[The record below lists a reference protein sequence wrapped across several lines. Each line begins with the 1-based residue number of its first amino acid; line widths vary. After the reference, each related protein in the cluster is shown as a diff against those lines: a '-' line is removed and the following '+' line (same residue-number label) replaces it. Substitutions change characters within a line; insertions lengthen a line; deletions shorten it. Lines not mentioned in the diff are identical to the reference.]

1 MKRIA
6 ALVLCALLLSGC
18 SADKPSENSVGP
30 SEASQS
36 STASSGSGET
46 EKSLVRKKITKES
59 SGEVVMTVEYEYD
72 ADGNALSEVTYDGA
86 GAITSTVKYEYSDG
100 NLVKETY
107 YDASDSITE
116 TVEYV
121 YENGRITNANRSR
134 GNSGV
139 YTYNEKDRLAR
150 IDYGANQI
158 YYTYTSDGVLAQKV
172 LAVGNDIYAVTTY
185 TYYEDGTLASESE
198 DSSNGIYTINYKY
211 RGDKLLDTVDLCDGT
226 GAVLQY
232 IEYVY

>member
-6 ALVLCALLLSGC
+6 ALILCALLLSGC
-18 SADKPSENSVGP
+18 AADDLPENSDD
-30 SEASQS
+30 ASANS
-36 STASSGSGET
+36 SVTSSVSGET
-46 EKSLVRKKITKES
+46 EKSLVKKKITKES
-59 SGEVVMTVEYEYD
+59 SGEVVMTVSYEYD
-72 ADGNALSEVTYDGA
+72 SDGNAVSEVTYDGA
-86 GAITSTVKYEYSDG
+86 GALSSAVKYEYSDG

-107 YDASDSITE
+107 YDASDAVTE

-121 YENGRITNANRSR
+121 YENGRITNANKSQ

-139 YTYNEKDRLAR
+139 YTYNDKDRLAR
-150 IDYGANQI
+150 IDYGVNQI
-158 YYTYTSDGVLAQKV
+158 YFTYTTDGVLAQKV

-198 DSSNGIYTINYKY
+198 DSSNGVYTINYKY
-211 RGDKLLDTVDLCDGT
+211 RGDKLLDTVDLCDST